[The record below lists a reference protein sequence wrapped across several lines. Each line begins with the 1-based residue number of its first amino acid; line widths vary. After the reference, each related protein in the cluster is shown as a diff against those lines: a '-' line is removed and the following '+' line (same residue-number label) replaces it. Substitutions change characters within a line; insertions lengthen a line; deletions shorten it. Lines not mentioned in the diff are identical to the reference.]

1 MKPLKDTLNE
11 SLLDDEDEL
20 FDRNDKTLIELWI
33 KENYK
38 IYGALKIHEDKHG
51 FVVDSNDKIEVTNK
65 DIKSLTNG
73 MFQWGEITGGF
84 DCSGCTELRS
94 LEGAPNKCNWFDCFE
109 CTELRSLKGAPN
121 ECEDFNCFGCTELM
135 TLEGAPKKCIW
146 LNCSGC
152 TELISLKGAPNKCD
166 WLNCS
171 ECTELRTLEGA
182 PNKCI
187 YFNCAKCTELR
198 SLKGAPNKCWGCFN
212 CSECTGL
219 RSLEGAPVGTTIK
232 CSDCTNLII
241 TDDDHKKYKI
251 SL

>member
-1 MKPLKDTLNE
+1 MKPLKDILNESLLNKSLLNE
-11 SLLDDEDEL
+11 SLLDDENEL

-38 IYGALKIHEDKHG
+38 IHGILKIYEDKHG

-65 DIKSLTNG
+65 NIKSLTNG
-73 MFQWGEITGGF
+73 MFRWGEIIGDFNCKECKKLRSLEGAPKKCIWF
-84 DCSGCTELRS
+84 DCTECTGLTS

-171 ECTELRTLEGA
+171 G
-182 PNKCI
+182 
-187 YFNCAKCTELR
+187 
-198 SLKGAPNKCWGCFN
+198 
-212 CSECTGL
+212 CTGL
-219 RSLEGAPVGTTIK
+219 RTLEGAPVGTTIK
-232 CSDCTNLII
+232 RADCTNLII
-241 TDDDHKKYKI
+241 TDDDRKKYKI